1 MDANHTNSAQV
12 EDENSNAQIECTKH
26 NIRQPHSTKQP
37 EIIEEVDEN
46 NQPSVKE
53 EISL

>member
-1 MDANHTNSAQV
+1 MDVNHINPAQV

-26 NIRQPHSTKQP
+26 NIGQPHSTKHP
-37 EIIEEVDEN
+37 ETIEEVDEN
-46 NQPSVKE
+46 SQPSVKE